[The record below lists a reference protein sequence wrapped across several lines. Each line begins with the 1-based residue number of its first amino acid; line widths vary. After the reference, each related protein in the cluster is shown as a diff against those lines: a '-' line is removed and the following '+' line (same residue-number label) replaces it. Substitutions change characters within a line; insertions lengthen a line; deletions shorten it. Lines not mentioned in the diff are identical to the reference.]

1 MNINMNP
8 NSELVQSFV
17 KVPDMVQVPDIL
29 VTQAYEFQEA
39 MMMYTCAIREAK
51 TKLEVLNDE
60 LSVRNKRN
68 PIEMIKSRVKKPLS
82 IVEKLQRRGLD
93 ITVQSMMDNLDDV
106 AGIRVICS
114 FVDDIYQVAEM
125 LVRQDDVRVVA
136 IKDYIKNP
144 KDNGYRSYHMII
156 EIPVFFSNEKKLM
169 RVEVQIRTSAMDF
182 WASLDHQLKYK
193 KELADAAEISEE
205 LRRCAEVI
213 AQTDQEMLSIRKRI
227 EFREVARE
235 SASMSI

>member
-169 RVEVQIRTSAMDF
+169 RVEVQIRTIAMDF

>member
-29 VTQAYEFQEA
+29 VQQAFQFQEA

-68 PIEMIKSRVKKPLS
+68 PIEMIKSRVKKPVS
-82 IVEKLQRRGLD
+82 IVEKLQRRGLE
-93 ITVQSMMDNLDDV
+93 ISVQSMMDNLDDV

-125 LVRQDDVRVVA
+125 LVRQDDVRVIA

-156 EIPVFFSNEKKLM
+156 EIPVFFSSEKRCM
-169 RVEVQIRTSAMDF
+169 RVEVQIRTIAMDF

-193 KELADAAEISEE
+193 KELPDAAEISEE

-213 AQTDQEMLSIRKRI
+213 AQTDLEMLSIRKRI
-227 EFREVARE
+227 EVREVARE
-235 SASMSI
+235 SASMEV

>member
-29 VTQAYEFQEA
+29 VQQAFQFQEA

-68 PIEMIKSRVKKPLS
+68 PIEMIKSRVKKPVS
-82 IVEKLQRRGLD
+82 IVEKLQRRGLE
-93 ITVQSMMDNLDDV
+93 ISVQSMMDNLDDV

-125 LVRQDDVRVVA
+125 LVRQDDVRVIA
-136 IKDYIKNP
+136 IKDYIRNP

-156 EIPVFFSNEKKLM
+156 EIPVFFSNEKRCM
-169 RVEVQIRTSAMDF
+169 RVEVQIRTIAMDF

-213 AQTDQEMLSIRKRI
+213 AQTDLEMLSIRKRI
-227 EFREVARE
+227 EFREEARE

>member
-29 VTQAYEFQEA
+29 VQQAFQFQEA

-68 PIEMIKSRVKKPLS
+68 PIEMIKSRVKKPVS
-82 IVEKLQRRGLD
+82 IVEKLQRRGLE
-93 ITVQSMMDNLDDV
+93 ISVQSMMDNLDDV

-125 LVRQDDVRVVA
+125 LVRQDDVRVIA
-136 IKDYIKNP
+136 IKDYIRNP
-144 KDNGYRSYHMII
+144 KDNGYRSCHMII
-156 EIPVFFSNEKKLM
+156 EIPVFFSNEKRCM
-169 RVEVQIRTSAMDF
+169 RVEVQIRTIAMDF

-213 AQTDQEMLSIRKRI
+213 AQTDLEMLSIRKRI
-227 EFREVARE
+227 EFREEARE